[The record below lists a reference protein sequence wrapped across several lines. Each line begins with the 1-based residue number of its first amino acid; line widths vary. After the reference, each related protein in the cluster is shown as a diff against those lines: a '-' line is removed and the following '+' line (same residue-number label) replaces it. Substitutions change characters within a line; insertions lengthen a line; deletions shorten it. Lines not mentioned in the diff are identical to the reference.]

1 MASENKA
8 SRESW
13 SGKWAFILAAAGSAV
28 GLGNMWRFPYLDAKY
43 GGGTFLVVYLILVFT
58 LGLSLLLTD
67 IALGRN
73 ANSSVVNVFSRYGK
87 KYSIIGVLAMAVP
100 FIIMPYYSIIGG
112 WVAKYMAAYITAGP
126 AALADGGGYF
136 TNFIT
141 GGAESFVWMILFAL
155 IVYVIVFFGVN
166 KGIEKVNLVL
176 MPLLIVMAVAIA
188 IYTMTIPG
196 ALDGVKYFFAPDFS
210 KLSPELIVAAMG
222 QCFFSLS
229 IAMAIMV
236 TYGSYVDKKE
246 SLTHSTVRIVGFDLL
261 VSVLAGLMIVPGAFA
276 TLGSAEAVAA
286 KSGPSLMFVT
296 LPDVFAHMGA
306 AAQVIGFVFFLLA
319 LFAAITSAISIAEAC
334 VSCVSDGLKVSRRK
348 ATVICLIYS
357 LVLGCFV
364 NAGYNGLS
372 FIEPLGA
379 GSSLLD
385 LFDFVSNTVMMPIV
399 AIMTC
404 LFVGWV
410 MKPKTLV
417 DEVRVSSKFRLAGAY
432 SVMIKF
438 VAPILVFVVMLAY
451 IAAQFGLLSL

>member
-1 MASENKA
+1 MATENKA

-43 GGGTFLVVYLILVFT
+43 GGGTFLVVYLVLVFT
-58 LGLSLLLTD
+58 LGVSLLLTD

-73 ANSSVVNVFSRYGK
+73 AKSSVVGVFSRYGK
-87 KYSIIGVLAMAVP
+87 KYSIIGILAMAVP

-112 WVAKYMAAYITAGP
+112 WVAKYAAAYITAGP
-126 AALADGGGYF
+126 VALADGGAYF
-136 TNFIT
+136 TSFIT
-141 GGAESFVWMILFAL
+141 GGAESFFWMILFAL
-155 IVYVIVFFGVN
+155 LVYLVVFFGVN

-176 MPLLIVMAVAIA
+176 MPLLIVMAVCIA

-196 ALDGVKYFFAPDFS
+196 ALEGVKYFFAPDFS
-210 KLSPELIVAAMG
+210 KISVELVLAAIG

-236 TYGSYVDKKE
+236 TYGSYVEKKE
-246 SLTHSTVRIVGFDLL
+246 SLTHSTTRIVGFDLL
-261 VSVLAGLMIVPGAFA
+261 VSILAGLMIVPGAYA

-306 AAQVIGFVFFLLA
+306 AAQVVGFVFFVLA
-319 LFAAITSAISIAEAC
+319 FFAALTSAISIAEAC

-348 ATVICLIYS
+348 ATVICAIYT

-372 FIEPLGA
+372 FIQPLGE

-385 LFDFVSNTVMMPIV
+385 LFDFISNTVMMPIV
-399 AIMTC
+399 AILTC

-410 MKPKTLV
+410 MKPKV
-417 DEVRVSSKFRLAGAY
+417 IIDEVRISSKFRLAGAY
-432 SVMIKF
+432 SVMIKYI
-438 VAPILVFVVMLAY
+438 APILVFLVLLAY
-451 IAAQFGLLSL
+451 IAAQFGLISL

>member
-1 MASENKA
+1 MSTDNKPE
-8 SRESW
+8 RESW

-58 LGLSLLLTD
+58 LGVSLLLTD

-73 ANSSVVNVFSRYGK
+73 AKSSVVGVFSRYGK
-87 KYSIIGVLAMAVP
+87 KYSIIGILAMAVP

-112 WVAKYMAAYITAGP
+112 WVAKYTAAYITDGP
-126 AALADGGGYF
+126 TALADGGTFF
-136 TNFIT
+136 TSFIT
-141 GGAESFVWMILFAL
+141 GGAESFVWMALFA
-155 IVYVIVFFGVN
+155 IVVYAIVFFGVN

-188 IYTMTIPG
+188 IYTVTIPG
-196 ALDGVKYFFAPDFS
+196 ALEGVKYFFAPDFS
-210 KLSPELIVAAMG
+210 KLSAELILAAIG

-246 SLTHSTVRIVGFDLL
+246 SLTHSTTRIVGFDLL
-261 VSVLAGLMIVPGAFA
+261 VSILAGLMIVPGAYA

-306 AAQVIGFVFFLLA
+306 AAQIVGFVFFLLA
-319 LFAAITSAISIAEAC
+319 LFAALTSAISIAEAC

-348 ATVICLIYS
+348 ATVVCCIYS
-357 LVLGCFV
+357 LVVGCFV

-385 LFDFVSNTVMMPIV
+385 LFDFISNTVMMPIV
-399 AIMTC
+399 AILTC

-410 MKPKTLV
+410 MKPKTLI
-417 DEVRVSSKFRLAGAY
+417 DEIRISSKFVLADAY
-432 SVMIKF
+432 AVMVKYI
-438 VAPILVFVVMLAY
+438 APVLVFAVLLAY
-451 IAAQFGLLSL
+451 VAAQFGLISL

>member
-8 SRESW
+8 GRESW

-58 LGLSLLLTD
+58 LGVSLLLTD

-73 ANSSVVNVFSRYGK
+73 AKSSVVNVFSRYGK

-417 DEVRVSSKFRLAGAY
+417 DEVRISSKFRLAGAY

-451 IAAQFGLLSL
+451 IAAQFGLISL

>member
-1 MASENKA
+1 MSSQNKA
-8 SRESW
+8 DRESW

-58 LGLSLLLTD
+58 LGVSLLLTD
-67 IALGRN
+67 LALGRN
-73 ANSSVVNVFSRYGK
+73 AKSSVVGVFSRYGK
-87 KYSIIGVLAMAVP
+87 KYSIIGILAMAVP

-112 WVAKYMAAYITAGP
+112 WVAKYTAAYITDGA
-126 AALADGGGYF
+126 AALADGGTFF
-136 TNFIT
+136 TSFIT
-141 GGAESFVWMILFAL
+141 GGPESFAWMILFAA
-155 IVYVIVFFGVN
+155 VTYGIVFFGVN

-176 MPLLIVMAVAIA
+176 MPLLIVMAICIA

-196 ALDGVKYFFAPDFS
+196 ALDGVRYFFAPDFS
-210 KLSPELIVAAMG
+210 KLSAELVLAAIG

-236 TYGSYVDKKE
+236 TYGSYLDKKE
-246 SLTHSTVRIVGFDLL
+246 SLTHSTTRIVAFDLV
-261 VSVLAGLMIVPGAFA
+261 VSVLAGLMIVPGAYA

-306 AAQVIGFVFFLLA
+306 AAQIVGFVFFLLA
-319 LFAAITSAISIAEAC
+319 LFAALTSAISIAEAC
-334 VSCVSDGLKVSRRK
+334 VSCVSDGLKMSRRK
-348 ATVICLIYS
+348 ATLVCLAYS
-357 LVLGCFV
+357 LVVGCFV

-385 LFDFVSNTVMMPIV
+385 LFDFISNTVMMPVV
-399 AIMTC
+399 AILTC

-410 MKPKTLV
+410 MKPETLIK
-417 DEVRVSSKFRLAGAY
+417 EVRISSKFVLADAY
-432 SVMIKF
+432 AVMVKYI
-438 VAPILVFVVMLAY
+438 APVLVFAVLLAFVG
-451 IAAQFGLLSL
+451 AQFGLISL

>member
-1 MASENKA
+1 MTSENKTN
-8 SRESW
+8 REAW

-43 GGGTFLVVYLILVFT
+43 GGGTFLFVYLILVFT
-58 LGLSLLLTD
+58 LGVSLLLTD

-73 ANSSVVNVFSRYGK
+73 AKSSVVKVFSRYGK
-87 KYSIIGVLAMAVP
+87 KYSIIGVLALSVP

-126 AALADGGGYF
+126 AALADGGDYF
-136 TNFIT
+136 VNFIT
-141 GGAESFVWMILFAL
+141 GGAESFAWMTIFA
-155 IVYVIVFFGVN
+155 IVVYVIVFFGIN
-166 KGIEKVNLVL
+166 NGIEKVNLVL
-176 MPLLIVMAVAIA
+176 MPLLIVMAVGIV

-196 ALDGVKYFFAPDFS
+196 ALEGVKYFFAPDFS
-210 KLSPELIVAAMG
+210 KISPELIVAAMG

-229 IAMAIMV
+229 VATAIMV
-236 TYGSYVDKKE
+236 TYGSYVEEKE
-246 SLTHSTVRIVGFDLL
+246 SLTHSTVRIIGFDLV

-276 TLGSAEAVAA
+276 ALGSAEAVAA

-296 LPDVFAHMGA
+296 LPEVFSHMGA
-306 AAQVIGFVFFLLA
+306 AAQIVGFVFFLLA

-334 VSCVSDGLKVSRRK
+334 VSCVSDGLKLSRRK
-348 ATVICLIYS
+348 ATIVCFVYS

-372 FIEPLGA
+372 FIQPLGE
-379 GSSLLD
+379 GSTLLD
-385 LFDFVSNTVMMPIV
+385 FFDFVSNTVMMPIV
-399 AIMTC
+399 ALLTC

-417 DEVRVSSKFRLAGAY
+417 DEVRLSSKFRLAGAY
-432 SVMIKF
+432 SVMIKYI
-438 VAPILVFVVMLAY
+438 APVLVVVIMVAY
-451 IAAQFGLLSL
+451 IAAQFGLISL